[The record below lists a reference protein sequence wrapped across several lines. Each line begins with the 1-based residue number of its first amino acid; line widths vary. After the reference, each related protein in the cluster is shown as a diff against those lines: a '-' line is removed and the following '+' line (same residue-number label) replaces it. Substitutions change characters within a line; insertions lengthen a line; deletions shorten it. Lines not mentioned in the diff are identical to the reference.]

1 MNQRGRSISAGIIAA
16 AFTGALISGCA
27 VTAVPDRV
35 PLQKGMLQQNLAGVS
50 LVVMSAS
57 RDASTYP
64 ILTESGVDV
73 GFVGNRQAWSK
84 KLAEALAGE
93 LARKGASLR
102 STASLKLSVE
112 VTEITLV
119 QTGEANQFKIKVSAS
134 TSGGWTKDYEA
145 SAETTSGF
153 FETVDG
159 MSHRLAGLSLAGIIK
174 IMLEDKTFL
183 AQLGMPRP

>member
-1 MNQRGRSISAGIIAA
+1 M
-16 AFTGALISGCA
+16 SGCV

-57 RDASTYP
+57 RDASPYP
-64 ILTESGVDV
+64 ILTDAGVDV
-73 GFVGNRQAWSK
+73 GFVGDRQAWSK

-102 STASLKLSVE
+102 STATIKLSVE

-119 QTGEANQFKIKVSAS
+119 QTGEANQFKVKVSAS
-134 TSGGWTKDYEA
+134 ASGWTKDYEA
-145 SAETTSGF
+145 SAETTTGF

-159 MSHRLAGLSLAGIIK
+159 MSHRLAGMSLAGIVK
-174 IMLEDKTFL
+174 SMLEDPAFL
-183 AQLGMPRP
+183 AQLGRPRP